1 MNPPILF
8 ARGQQIAAF
17 VGSAVVTLGLLLSLA
32 AQADARHADALLAAH
47 GGGYAQHC
55 ALPVQPGRS

>member
-1 MNPPILF
+1 MNHPVLL

-47 GGGYAQHC
+47 HGGDAQHC
-55 ALPVQPGRS
+55 ALPVPPVRS